1 MKSSSIAG
9 GLVMIALAGCGG
21 SGDLGTSGES
31 ESRVTAIPLP
41 EATEDANRSNLAP
54 LLDRIG
60 DLSEKYNRSQK
71 IAAQFVVDG
80 DIAAAQAELVR
91 SKSYLTRNR
100 VNIDEIDRLELR
112 KIFLAGWRNSK
123 QNVDGLEAVIR
134 GLSEGDEEGYR
145 AGLADVLEADKKAQ
159 ALSKSDP
166 FQNVDLSAEERAAIA
181 GQ

>member
-1 MKSSSIAG
+1 MKFAAISC
-9 GLVMIALAGCGG
+9 GLVMIALVGCTR
-21 SGDLGTSGES
+21 DLGTSGEN

-60 DLSEKYNRSQK
+60 DLSENYNRSQK
-71 IAAQFVVDG
+71 LAAQFVVDG
-80 DIAAAQAELVR
+80 NLSAAQAELVK
-91 SKSYLTRNR
+91 SKSFLTRNR
-100 VNIDEIDRLELR
+100 ANIDEIDRLDIR